1 MKKYNAPR
9 VKESRGVQILTT
21 IWLVP
26 FLAFIIALWLAY
38 QYYSQIGAMITIRFE
53 SNAGLIE
60 NQSPIKMRD
69 VSVGLVKKISLSK
82 DGQGVI
88 IKARMN
94 KDMGDYLNDKAK
106 FWIVHP
112 DVGSHG
118 ITGLDTIVSGSYI
131 ELYGKKERETQHTF
145 IGLEK
150 PPINND
156 AKGKYFVL
164 TAPQSYNISEGSKMY
179 YRMLEV
185 GRVERVG
192 ISPDGTHLI
201 FTIFIKEDYVKFI
214 NKKSKFYTRS
224 AFNIDFS
231 TANLDVNIAPITQ
244 LVHGGISIYTPLNS
258 FDKNNT
264 LKGDE
269 IFTLYKNISHMKSK
283 HLGSDKGGI
292 IYVFNFKNS
301 TDKLQ
306 IDAPIRFKGFE
317 VGHIIDI
324 QDKYNQKKKLIE
336 TTVYGFVKADAFSS
350 SDSIDKKEIIEKMV
364 HYGLKARLQESIPL
378 IGAQYIELLFDTK
391 HPAKIVK
398 GDKFDIFP
406 TIKSKSTKIDIVEN
420 LNQLVLKLKKLPMEK
435 LLNSYTKL
443 AKTNTKPLKSLI
455 KNLDK
460 AVKNLNHTINNLN
473 HFTSQREFRR
483 IPENINRSLRE
494 VEKTLM
500 DLQRL
505 TVEYGADSKFADQL
519 SITLQAVTE
528 ASKSFDKT
536 NRMLERNPNALVVG
550 DE

>member
-9 VKESRGVQILTT
+9 VRESRGVQILTT

-26 FLAFIIALWLAY
+26 FLALIIALWLAY

-69 VSVGLVKKISLSK
+69 VSVGLVKKISLSN
-82 DGQGVI
+82 DGNSVI

-94 KDMGDYLNDKAK
+94 KDMGDYLNEKAK

-118 ITGLDTIVSGSYI
+118 ISGLDTIVSGSYI
-131 ELYGKKERETQHTF
+131 ELYGKKEGETQHTF

-156 AKGKYFVL
+156 AKGKYFIL

-192 ISPDGTHLI
+192 ISPDGTHI
-201 FTIFIKEDYVKFI
+201 NFTIFIKEEFVKFI
-214 NKKSKFYTRS
+214 NKKTKFYTRS
-224 AFNIDFS
+224 ALNINFS
-231 TANLDVNIAPITQ
+231 NANLDINIAPISQ
-244 LVHGGISIYTPLNS
+244 LIHGGISIYTPVNS
-258 FDKNNT
+258 FKTTNT

-269 IFTLYKNISHMKSK
+269 IFTLYKDLSHMKSK
-283 HLGSDKGGI
+283 HLGSDKGNI
-292 IYVFNFKNS
+292 IYIFKFKNN
-301 TDKLQ
+301 TNKLE
-306 IDAPIRFKGFE
+306 IDAPIKFKDFQ
-317 VGHIIDI
+317 VGYIVDI
-324 QDKYNQKKKLIE
+324 QDKYNKNKKLIE
-336 TTVYGFVKADAFSS
+336 TTVYGVIKADAFE
-350 SDSIDKKEIIEKMV
+350 SDSTLDKKEIIEKMV
-364 HYGLKARLQESIPL
+364 HFGLKAKLKESIPL
-378 IGAQYIELLFDTK
+378 VGLQYIALVFDTK
-391 HPAKIVK
+391 HPSKIVK

-406 TIKSKSTKIDIVEN
+406 TTKSKSKITIMDN
-420 LNQLVLKLKKLPMEK
+420 LNQLIVKLKNLPIEK
-435 LLNSYTKL
+435 LLNSYTNL
-443 AKTNTKPLKSLI
+443 AKTNTKPIKSLI
-455 KNLDK
+455 KNLNK
-460 AVKNLNHTINNLN
+460 AVKNLNHTIKNLD
-473 HFTSQREFRR
+473 HFTSQREFNR
-483 IPENINRSLRE
+483 IPKNINSSLKEIER
-494 VEKTLM
+494 TLR

-505 TVEYGADSKFADQL
+505 TKEYGADSKFADQL
-519 SITLQAVTE
+519 SITLKAVTQ

-536 NRMLERNPNALVVG
+536 NKMLERNPNALVVG